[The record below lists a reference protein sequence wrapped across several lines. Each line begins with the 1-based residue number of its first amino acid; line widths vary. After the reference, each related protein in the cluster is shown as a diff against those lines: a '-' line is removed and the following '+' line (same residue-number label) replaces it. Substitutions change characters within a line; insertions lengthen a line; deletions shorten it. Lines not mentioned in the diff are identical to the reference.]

1 VKQLLALA
9 TAALAENLRF
19 FTRLPLGVS
28 ARAPDFTTVGWAA
41 PLAGAIVGG
50 LGAAAFLLACKIG
63 LPQIISATLAVAVE
77 IVVTGGIHEDGLAD
91 VADGF
96 GGGCGR
102 DAKLAIMRDSRVGSY
117 GAIALCLILLLRIE
131 AIATLVR
138 PYLEFAAGAF
148 VLAAAA
154 ARAAALTPLIWASPA
169 RADGAGASMGALDAK
184 VLVGAAVTLTLLATA
199 LGLLSL
205 GVVRA
210 LFACVVGAAIARLFV
225 ALAQRQIGGQTGDV
239 CGATAEIVQVAVLL
253 GLLIGGRDS

>member
-1 VKQLLALA
+1 VKQPLAQA
-9 TAALAENLRF
+9 SAALAENLRF
-19 FTRLPLGVS
+19 FTRLPLGAS
-28 ARAPDFTTVGWAA
+28 SQAPDFTEVGWAA

-50 LGAAAFLLACKIG
+50 LGAATFLIARKIG
-63 LPQIISATLAVAVE
+63 LPEIISATLAVAVE
-77 IVVTGGIHEDGLAD
+77 IVVTGGLHEDGLAD

-96 GGGCGR
+96 GGGCDR
-102 DAKLAIMRDSRVGSY
+102 DAKLAIMRDSRVGAY

-131 AIATLVR
+131 AIATLAH

-154 ARAAALTPLIWASPA
+154 ARAAALSPLIWASPA
-169 RADGAGASMGALDAK
+169 RTDGAGASIGALSAN
-184 VLVGAAVTLTLLATA
+184 VLVGAAMTLGLLATA

-205 GVVRA
+205 GFLRA
-210 LFACVVGAAIARLFV
+210 FSACIVGIVIARLFV

-253 GLLIGGRDS
+253 ALLIGGRDN